1 MNDRFKTCAKT
12 AEIFREGSRIN
23 TTHKRNHT
31 VGTCSN
37 SWQEDPEQGLELPIY
52 RLKTKKKIELSVP
65 LWPARWSG
73 LNFNVI
79 DINDMS
85 VQTVIDINDMS
96 LTFLGRKSS
105 EGPAKALVNHI
116 LAHSYPQN
124 SSEECN
130 STVL

>member
-52 RLKTKKKIELSVP
+52 RLKTKNKFELSVP

-73 LNFNVI
+73 LNFNVF
-79 DINDMS
+79 DMS
-85 VQTVIDINDMS
+85 VQTVRDVFDMS
-96 LTFLGRKSS
+96 LTCL
-105 EGPAKALVNHI
+105 
-116 LAHSYPQN
+116 
-124 SSEECN
+124 
-130 STVL
+130 